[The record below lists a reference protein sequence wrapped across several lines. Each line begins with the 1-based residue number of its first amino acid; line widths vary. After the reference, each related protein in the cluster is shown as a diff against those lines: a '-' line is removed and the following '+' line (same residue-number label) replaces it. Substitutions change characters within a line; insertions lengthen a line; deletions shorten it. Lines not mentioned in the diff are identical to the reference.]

1 MTVSN
6 LTRCQ
11 TILAIAACLFAAL
24 AFASC
29 GDQEGSRPADTEST
43 DAGKAAEDTAWKTAY
58 RQILETNQADIESYE
73 YQEYEEARGATALC
87 DLNDDGTP
95 ELLFFLP
102 EVFEGFVSTAE
113 MYIYTFRDGK
123 ATELDYGF
131 PEGRLQESDAANRLT
146 DVNAASGTSYAVYK
160 SKSPATFGICRAISD
175 ESGDVISCE
184 YTASSGSFDL
194 DCWED
199 GWQLDY
205 ETDPANPTEKHT
217 WYHRTET
224 ISKEDFDKSQ
234 RRLAGN
240 MDQLLFFVTR
250 GHESAVFDKAAGME
264 PQSVFC
270 SDMIDELTVTESTS
284 AGSGSGDADG
294 GDVLGGLED
303 KQFAFSSGAGGWG
316 TTLTFGAGGSFRGK
330 YHDSNLGETGADY
343 PNGTEYR
350 CVFDGVFSDP
360 KATDDREYTLTLK
373 EFNIGRS
380 SGETIRDGVLIKYS
394 DPYGM
399 EDLAPGDTVR
409 LLLPGYP
416 LSKLNEEQRSW
427 TTMAEDGDVLKG
439 YCLVNDKSDHV
450 FCTGPE

>member
-1 MTVSN
+1 
-6 LTRCQ
+6 
-11 TILAIAACLFAAL
+11 
-24 AFASC
+24 
-29 GDQEGSRPADTEST
+29 
-43 DAGKAAEDTAWKTAY
+43 
-58 RQILETNQADIESYE
+58 
-73 YQEYEEARGATALC
+73 
-87 DLNDDGTP
+87 
-95 ELLFFLP
+95 
-102 EVFEGFVSTAE
+102 
-113 MYIYTFRDGK
+113 
-123 ATELDYGF
+123 
-131 PEGRLQESDAANRLT
+131 
-146 DVNAASGTSYAVYK
+146 
-160 SKSPATFGICRAISD
+160 
-175 ESGDVISCE
+175 
-184 YTASSGSFDL
+184 
-194 DCWED
+194 
-199 GWQLDY
+199 
-205 ETDPANPTEKHT
+205 
-217 WYHRTET
+217 
-224 ISKEDFDKSQ
+224 
-234 RRLAGN
+234 

-303 KQFAFSSGAGGWG
+303 KQFALSSGAGGWG

-427 TTMAEDGDVLKG
+427 TTMAEDGDVLTG